1 MENQTIT
8 IHRNNG
14 TEARITVRSAGS
26 QDRPALQAMYRS
38 VSDHEALCFI
48 DDIRNPVTM
57 AKWFEP
63 NELLETL
70 SLVAETDEG
79 IIGEAAIV
87 RRKASHVSHVG
98 DVRIFIH
105 PAWRRLG
112 IGPGLISALF
122 TEAIKIGIE
131 KISIS
136 IPEPAD
142 PHFSTLLE
150 KTGFSK
156 EAVLKNHYR
165 AGDGSLRSIF
175 IYGRDL
181 EDLWHRISDWLG
193 NFGRAMEY

>member
-14 TEARITVRSAGS
+14 TEARVTVRSAGP
-26 QDRPALQAMYRS
+26 QDRQALQAMYQS
-38 VSDHEALCFI
+38 VPDREAVCFI
-48 DDIRNPVTM
+48 DDIRHPVTI

-63 NELLETL
+63 NDLLETL
-70 SLVAETDEG
+70 SLIAETDG
-79 IIGEAAIV
+79 RIIGEAAIV
-87 RRKASHVSHVG
+87 RRRASRVSHVG
-98 DVRIFIH
+98 DLRIFIH
-105 PAWRRLG
+105 PSWRRLG
-112 IGPGLISALF
+112 IGPRLISALF

-131 KISIS
+131 KITIS

-142 PHFSTLLE
+142 PNFSTLLE

-156 EAVLKNHYR
+156 EAALKNHYR
-165 AGDGSLRSIF
+165 AIDGSLQSIF